1 MTEEI
6 KINSAEVISVEQN
19 LHNIDLNADKVE
31 PAAVKYCEI
40 CHFPEEYCEI
50 SHVVLF
56 KKQSQHIIVEEVKT
70 EVPTNK
76 EGEGKTE
83 EVKTEAKTETKV
95 EKKKAKDNFILI
107 ELSKRGKRKHV
118 TYVFN
123 LEKFGL
129 NLKDVAKLF
138 SKKFACSSTVT
149 KEDNGQEGITL
160 TGEFGYE
167 IVDYLIEKFPTIKPE
182 MCKVKEPKEKEK

>member
-1 MTEEI
+1 MISENKISLEEGVQN
-6 KINSAEVISVEQN
+6 INLSGPQPI
-19 LHNIDLNADKVE
+19 L
-31 PAAVKYCEI
+31 VKYCET
-40 CHFPEEYCEI
+40 CHFPEEYCDY
-50 SHVVLF
+50 SHAILF
-56 KKQSQHIIVEEVKT
+56 KKAPVQT
-70 EVPTNK
+70 ETLPEKK
-76 EGEGKTE
+76 EGEKPE
-83 EVKTEAKTETKV
+83 EPKV
-95 EKKKAKDNFILI
+95 EPKPDKKKPAKENFILI

-129 NLKDVAKLF
+129 NLKDVAKIF

-167 IVDYLIEKFPTIKPE
+167 IVDFLVEKFPTIKPE
-182 MCKVKEPKEKEK
+182 MCKVKEPKEKDK